1 MRRRAIET
9 ARGARRWGLVLG
21 TLGRQGNPHILT
33 LLQVRGGMGTV
44 GHAGQG
50 WSTVSGVRS
59 HDSPPPHASPPP
71 ATSVSPSSQDHLAS
85 RGMQVTTLLMSEI
98 SPPRLAMIADVDA
111 FVQVGRDA
119 VGGGGGRRDGCEVS
133 VVAGHDHGGGHI
145 CGLGGCFTFH

>member
-44 GHAGQG
+44 
-50 WSTVSGVRS
+50 VRS

-133 VVAGHDHGGGHI
+133 VGAGHDHGGGHI